1 MKPCGNT
8 LTGHLLF
15 NEIKVMNYREQMKDW
30 LQKHPQATVEEAW
43 EAGYMQSNSNW
54 FHGKRELME
63 NVIEE
68 MKEII
73 G

>member
-1 MKPCGNT
+1 
-8 LTGHLLF
+8 
-15 NEIKVMNYREQMKDW
+15 MNYREQMKDW

-54 FHGKRELME
+54 CHGKRELME